1 MTENILI
8 RVHDKTL
15 KFVGFITPQM
25 YSNAVWKRY
34 LMDSTSE
41 VSTFEFELYKTD
53 TYITSLL
60 NDKAWISFSRN
71 GRSFLFGTNKV
82 AENESKISFM
92 CEGLNLELINET
104 TPEYKS
110 SGAKTFLELFSAMGL
125 NLSQVEIGIN
135 ELATYTRS
143 VEFDGTDTKLKR
155 LSSLVNKFDGEMEF
169 VDKLHPDGTLDK
181 IVLNLYKKHSETTQG
196 VGTRRNDLTLFYRKN
211 IQTITRTVDK
221 SGLYTAIIPVGKN
234 GLTVSSIN
242 KTEYD
247 DNGNVLFISPQ
258 GHRAIMCPSIA
269 DEYPSQLSSEIG
281 DKYIKLDWSYETDN
295 INVLYGQA
303 LAKLKQIYLP
313 AITYEVT
320 GFFEAEIGDTLKIN
334 DDGFDHVLLL
344 EARVTMQEIHFKNP
358 SNNKT
363 IFDNF
368 RALQNKL
375 SQDIQSRL
383 AEMIDQATPYKAVT
397 ATTNGMQFKNGAGS
411 TDLIGRVYKGTSE
424 VTPNG
429 YIWKK
434 GDVTLPTTTNTIT
447 VSASDVDEKS
457 VYRWSAVINGVT
469 VAFDEVTITDVSDGT
484 DGISPTVTVNPD
496 TSLTIVDA
504 QGTSITPALKGAPG
518 ADGTSGIIVSSV
530 APESPQT
537 GQLWQDT
544 STTPQLVKKWTGSSW
559 VIWELYA
566 QNLKADTLET
576 ISAKIGKI
584 YNEFDNSS
592 GGVDNKGTI
601 TIEDSVKVVYYL
613 GDSSTTIDLVTSS
626 SGQGLFTQY
635 LPDKTD
641 ASKFKQSWYMPT
653 GLYFTDSIN
662 DFTGQIT
669 AENVTLSSWQN
680 LILNSGFTVG
690 DGVQPQYRRIKNLDG
705 SYSVQF
711 RGAVSPTSGN
721 FPTSQVQVA
730 SLSGNYIPQIHTFVQ
745 GSDNTGR
752 GGRVAA
758 LSDGRLMILAP
769 NNSSYMYLNT
779 LTYIN

>member
-53 TYITSLL
+53 AYITSLL

-82 AENESKISFM
+82 AEDESKISFI
-92 CEGLNLELINET
+92 CEVLNLELINET

-110 SGAKTFLELFSAMGL
+110 GGAKTFLQLFNAMGL
-125 NLSQVEIGIN
+125 NLSQVQIGIN
-135 ELATYTRS
+135 ELAAYTRS
-143 VEFDGTDTKLKR
+143 VEFEGTDTKLKR

-169 VDKLHPDGTLDK
+169 IDKLHPDGTLDK

-234 GLTVSSIN
+234 GLTVSSLD
-242 KTEYD
+242 KTEHD

-258 GHRAIMCPSIA
+258 GHRAIMCPSMA
-269 DEYPSQLSSEIG
+269 DEYPSQLSSTTG
-281 DKYIKLDWSYETDN
+281 DKHIKLDWSYETDN
-295 INVLYGQA
+295 VNVLYGQA

-334 DDGFDHVLLL
+334 DDGFDPVLLL

-363 IFDNF
+363 VFDNF

-397 ATTNGMQFKNGAGS
+397 STTNGTQFKNGIGS
-411 TDLIGRVYKGTSE
+411 TDLIGHIYKGTSE
-424 VTPNG
+424 VTPDS

-434 GDVTLPTTTNTIT
+434 GDVTLPNTTNTLT
-447 VSASDVDEKS
+447 VSASDVDEKA
-457 VYRWSAVINGVT
+457 VYRWDGVISGVS
-469 VAFDEVTITDVSDGT
+469 VAFDEVTITDVSDGKPT
-484 DGISPTVTVNPD
+484 GITQSDIVPTETYDGMMWQYTGVDDLPVTGAIAVSGATYVLNDDNWSAYELPKENINVAKLGDVADIIGKVFNEFEYATSGGLHKGSITINENVKFIDEDTTNANRPTVN
-496 TSLTIVDA
+496 
-504 QGTSITPALKGAPG
+504 
-518 ADGTSGIIVSSV
+518 
-530 APESPQT
+530 
-537 GQLWQDT
+537 
-544 STTPQLVKKWTGSSW
+544 
-559 VIWELYA
+559 
-566 QNLKADTLET
+566 
-576 ISAKIGKI
+576 
-584 YNEFDNSS
+584 
-592 GGVDNKGTI
+592 
-601 TIEDSVKVVYYL
+601 
-613 GDSSTTIDLVTSS
+613 IDLATSS
-626 SGQGLFTQY
+626 SFSGMQARFT
-635 LPDKTD
+635 PVKTD
-641 ASKFKQSWYMPT
+641 PGGSQLATYTPQ
-653 GLYFTDSIN
+653 GIYFQDSIN
-662 DFTGQIT
+662 NWGGSIT
-669 AENVTLSSWQN
+669 AENVTLVPWTNISY
-680 LILNSGFTVG
+680 LSGYTTAENN
-690 DGVQPQYRRIKNLDG
+690 PCQYRKIRNLDG
-705 SYSVQF
+705 SYTVKF
-711 RGAVSPTSGN
+711 RGQVKPTSGN
-721 FPTSQVQVA
+721 FASGSTVYALTIPSGIMPNQNRFGAGITDATSNSTVRVGVIPSFGTMQIKTNGAATTYV
-730 SLSGNYIPQIHTFVQ
+730 SLDF
-745 GSDNTGR
+745 
-752 GGRVAA
+752 
-758 LSDGRLMILAP
+758 M
-769 NNSSYMYLNT
+769 SYDL
-779 LTYIN
+779 

>member
-34 LMDSTSE
+34 LMDSASE

-53 TYITSLL
+53 AYITSLL

-110 SGAKTFLELFSAMGL
+110 GGAKTFLQLFNAMGL
-125 NLSQVEIGIN
+125 NLSQVQIGIN
-135 ELATYTRS
+135 ELAAYTRS
-143 VEFDGTDTKLKR
+143 VEFEGTDTKLKR

-169 VDKLHPDGTLDK
+169 IDKLHPDGTLDK

-234 GLTVSSIN
+234 GLTVSSLN

-269 DEYPSQLSSEIG
+269 DEYPSQLSSATD

-295 INVLYGQA
+295 VNVLYGQA

-334 DDGFDHVLLL
+334 DDGFDPVLLL

-363 IFDNF
+363 VFDNF

-383 AEMIDQATPYKAVT
+383 AELIDQATPYKAVT
-397 ATTNGMQFKNGAGS
+397 ETTNGTQFKNSIGS
-411 TDLIGRVYKGTSE
+411 TDLIGHVYKGTTE
-424 VTPNG
+424 VTPDS
-429 YIWKK
+429 YFWKK
-434 GDVTLPTTTNTIT
+434 GDVTLPTTTNMIT
-447 VSASDVDEKS
+447 VSASDVDEK
-457 VYRWSAVINGVT
+457 
-469 VAFDEVTITDVSDGT
+469 EV
-484 DGISPTVTVNPD
+484 
-496 TSLTIVDA
+496 
-504 QGTSITPALKGAPG
+504 
-518 ADGTSGIIVSSV
+518 
-530 APESPQT
+530 
-537 GQLWQDT
+537 
-544 STTPQLVKKWTGSSW
+544 
-559 VIWELYA
+559 
-566 QNLKADTLET
+566 
-576 ISAKIGKI
+576 
-584 YNEFDNSS
+584 
-592 GGVDNKGTI
+592 
-601 TIEDSVKVVYYL
+601 
-613 GDSSTTIDLVTSS
+613 
-626 SGQGLFTQY
+626 
-635 LPDKTD
+635 
-641 ASKFKQSWYMPT
+641 
-653 GLYFTDSIN
+653 
-662 DFTGQIT
+662 
-669 AENVTLSSWQN
+669 
-680 LILNSGFTVG
+680 
-690 DGVQPQYRRIKNLDG
+690 
-705 SYSVQF
+705 
-711 RGAVSPTSGN
+711 
-721 FPTSQVQVA
+721 
-730 SLSGNYIPQIHTFVQ
+730 
-745 GSDNTGR
+745 
-752 GGRVAA
+752 
-758 LSDGRLMILAP
+758 
-769 NNSSYMYLNT
+769 
-779 LTYIN
+779 